1 MGSTLPSPV
10 PGLSWRWVPQS
21 LGWGGWG
28 TAVHLGWNWEGDGL
42 HMDIVFLLDIFEQF
56 MPRLEADAII
66 ANIQVND
73 NKTLFK

>member
-1 MGSTLPSPV
+1 MRSERQRGQYGRRTF
-10 PGLSWRWVPQS
+10 GAEKW
-21 LGWGGWG
+21 WGGWG
-28 TAVHLGWNWEGDGL
+28 TAVHVGWNWEGDGL